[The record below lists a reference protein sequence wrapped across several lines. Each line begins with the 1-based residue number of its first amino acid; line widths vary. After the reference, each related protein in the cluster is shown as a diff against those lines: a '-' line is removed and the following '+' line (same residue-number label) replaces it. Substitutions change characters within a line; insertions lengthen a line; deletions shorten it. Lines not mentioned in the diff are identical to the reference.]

1 MLSDKELQEHTADQ
15 LSLMAMEEA
24 AEVIQAASKMK
35 RFGLLGHHP
44 NSEELNVIA
53 FFREFHQL
61 QSTIR
66 IFCGKIGVDYR
77 NVASGQLDRIDHI
90 TPAGREALKSREK
103 SDGE

>member
-1 MLSDKELQEHTADQ
+1 MLTDKELRELSSDE

-44 NSEELNVIA
+44 DKTELNVTA

-61 QSTIR
+61 KQTVR
-66 IFCGKIGVDYR
+66 IFCGKVGINYGDVMGAKWERLPQKKYS
-77 NVASGQLDRIDHI
+77 N
-90 TPAGREALKSREK
+90 E
-103 SDGE
+103 